1 MKDDVVPVTVKGAV
15 VGVKQ
20 TPKHP
25 KVSHLIKGVNKNP
38 KHHKVINSIKGDKLN
53 P

>member
-1 MKDDVVPVTVKGAV
+1 MH
-15 VGVKQ
+15 
-20 TPKHP
+20 KHP